1 MANSDEWVISGTIA
15 EARSSSGYGS
25 SESWGLVIAGG
36 FNDTFFSNVESTY
49 NGEIFGTLPDLEIE
63 VDRSCVVVIDDG
75 NIFTCG
81 GVGNDGSSKTDTFI
95 FSNASNLWS
104 RYTQLGRTSSQ
115 KYLIISF

>member
-1 MANSDEWVISGTIA
+1 MAEERA
-15 EARSSSGYGS
+15 YSGYGS
-25 SESWGLVIAGG
+25 SESWGLVMAGG
-36 FNDTFFSNVESTY
+36 YNNAFLSSVESTY

-81 GVGNDGSSKTDTFI
+81 GNDGSTKTDTCI

-115 KYLIISF
+115 KYLK